1 MTTKQMIKREPNH
14 PTEGFLRPMVI
25 FTVMLFLVLSIGG
38 CVGTV
43 SRVHIDD
50 EPITDVE
57 ASDVDIRAMARE
69 MATAIIELP
78 LIADAQEPVHIAF
91 LNIENRTLTT
101 DFDSY
106 NLLSKIRQE
115 LIANS
120 MGKAVFLDKQA
131 MNAIYAERDAK
142 RAGQVTTPGHKD
154 LPGVDCFLTGYAY
167 SMRKPGKGGIMMAS
181 HRYSFRLTDAEDS
194 HIIWE
199 KDYEFKKL
207 GQRGTAYR

>member
-1 MTTKQMIKREPNH
+1 MNRTRTSHLKYAVRKW
-14 PTEGFLRPMVI
+14 L
-25 FTVMLFLVLSIGG
+25 LVALALLLGGG

-194 HIIWE
+194 YIIWE

>member
-1 MTTKQMIKREPNH
+1 MKWNA
-14 PTEGFLRPMVI
+14 
-25 FTVMLFLVLSIGG
+25 VLIAVGLLICAG

-50 EPITDVE
+50 EPISDVE
-57 ASDVDIRAMARE
+57 ASDVDIRAMSRE
-69 MATAIIELP
+69 MTTAIIELP
-78 LIADAQEPVHIAF
+78 IIANAKEPVSIAF
-91 LNIENRTLTT
+91 LSIENRTLTT

-115 LIANS
+115 LIAHS
-120 MGKAVFLDKQA
+120 QGKATFMDKEA

-142 RAGQVTTPGHKD
+142 RAGQVTTKGHKD
-154 LPGVDCFLTGYAY
+154 LPGVDYFLTGYAY
-167 SMRKPGKGGIMMAS
+167 SMRKPGANGQILAS
-181 HRYSFRLTDAEDS
+181 HRYSFRLTDAETS
-194 HIIWE
+194 QVVWE

>member
-1 MTTKQMIKREPNH
+1 MRRLLVRQSAV
-14 PTEGFLRPMVI
+14 GA
-25 FTVMLFLVLSIGG
+25 LFGTLLFSG

-50 EPITDVE
+50 EPISDVE
-57 ASDVDIRAMARE
+57 ASDVDLRAMARE

-78 LIADAQEPVHIAF
+78 MIASAKDPVSIAF
-91 LNIENRTLTT
+91 LSIENRTLTT

-115 LIANS
+115 LIAHS
-120 MGKAVFLDKQA
+120 HGKLVFLDKQA
-131 MNAIYAERDAK
+131 INAIYAERDAK
-142 RAGQVTTPGHKD
+142 RAGQVTTKGHKD

-167 SMRKPGKGGIMMAS
+167 SMRKPGRAGKILAS
-181 HRYSFRLTDAEDS
+181 HRYSFRLTDAETS
-194 HIIWE
+194 QVVWE

>member
-1 MTTKQMIKREPNH
+1 MRFLGTTTGH
-14 PTEGFLRPMVI
+14 DV
-25 FTVMLFLVLSIGG
+25 LVCLLALCCCLPIG

-43 SRVHIDD
+43 SRVHVDD

-78 LIADAQEPVHIAF
+78 LIASAKEPVHIAF
-91 LNIENRTLTT
+91 LTIENRTLTT

-115 LIANS
+115 LIANAQ
-120 MGKAVFLDKQA
+120 GKAVFLDKES

-167 SMRKPGKGGIMMAS
+167 SMRKPGKGGVMLAS

-194 HIIWE
+194 HVIWE